1 MATSDI
7 QRDFE
12 IAAAAAG
19 LKQATIEKLVDNDYD
34 SKNAVATITDGDL
47 ELLGLTLGQ
56 RGMLKQ
62 WITSLTQRKGSL
74 HNVAV
79 TVPGE
84 ANPVDSRVFDNKH
97 SNRLL
102 ILNNVCNSNS
112 KQVL

>member
-7 QRDFE
+7 QTDFE
-12 IAAAAAG
+12 VAAAAAG

-34 SKNAVATITDGDL
+34 SKDVVATITDGDL

-56 RGMLKQ
+56 KSVLKK
-62 WITSLTQRKGSL
+62 WITSLTQREGSL
-74 HNVAV
+74 HNVAAA
-79 TVPGE
+79 VPGE
-84 ANPVDSRVFDNKH
+84 ANPVNSRVFDNKH

-102 ILNNVCNSNS
+102 ILTNVCNSNS